1 MLHTSLILN
10 SDMSYAMSDYAH
22 KYSEVWPSGDWSQ
35 SSNNARIKSSA
46 SFSHSDI
53 I

>member
-22 KYSEVWPSGDWSQ
+22 KYSEVCLVTEAKVPTMLELNLQLVSQ
-35 SSNNARIKSSA
+35 IQT
-46 SFSHSDI
+46 
-53 I
+53 